1 MPATAVVTSLESI
14 TEVYRQGVVVDTYR
28 NRINQD
34 TSGPIISEQEMTDQ
48 QLYDHAL
55 MSNMIPVRSEYRIIS
70 RGYDGTANPPVHV
83 AQVHVFDYDVDTIV
97 STVTVKAPLHL
108 LPEGFDEL
116 TEAEKHEAIIAYGR
130 SIGQVN
136 HADW

>member
-1 MPATAVVTSLESI
+1 MPAIAVVTSLESI

-28 NRINQD
+28 NRINQE
-34 TSGPIISEQEMTDQ
+34 TSIPIYTEDELTDQ
-48 QLYDHAL
+48 QLYGRAFRDNLVPLRA
-55 MSNMIPVRSEYRIIS
+55 EFRIIS
-70 RGYDGTANPPVHV
+70 RGYDGTANPPVHA

-97 STVTVKAPLHL
+97 STTTVKAPLHL
-108 LPEGFDEL
+108 LPADFDTL
-116 TEAEKHEAIIAYGR
+116 TEAERHEAIIAYGR